1 MSATPADDAQTSPA
15 WNCGCKG
22 SELFWIVQI
31 KMPFMSENI
40 NGGIELTY
48 RTCLYARINCQVI
61 ITGTVPTIYQL
72 HLRQCYVSGG
82 RSLQKYECL
91 DYLSAYHF

>member
-31 KMPFMSENI
+31 
-40 NGGIELTY
+40 NGDFFAIYWFSG
-48 RTCLYARINCQVI
+48 RRFAP
-61 ITGTVPTIYQL
+61 TV
-72 HLRQCYVSGG
+72 
-82 RSLQKYECL
+82 
-91 DYLSAYHF
+91 